1 MQRTAGGRRHQVR
14 LPTTVGLSS
23 DLHGRTRLKPGLGDN
38 LPSGDGSTRHTSLNM
53 THHVAAILQRAP
65 REQHHLLLMAATF
78 GPTARLL

>member
-1 MQRTAGGRRHQVR
+1 
-14 LPTTVGLSS
+14 
-23 DLHGRTRLKPGLGDN
+23 LKPGLGDN